1 MSKRNL
7 LICFD
12 AFGTL
17 FAPKRPVAQQ
27 YAEVASALANRKFT
41 EDEVRKSF
49 RTAFKEESKQNPNYG
64 KATGMDAEKWWT
76 NVCLTIS
83 TRSLSEDIRL
93 P

>member
-1 MSKRNL
+1 MAKRNL

-27 YAEVASALANRKFT
+27 YAEVASSLANRKFT
-41 EDEVRKSF
+41 EDEVQISF
-49 RTAFKEESKQNPNYG
+49 KKAFKNESKENPNYG

-76 NVCLTIS
+76 NVCLTF
-83 TRSLSEDIRL
+83 RSEVWFYLT
-93 P
+93 